1 MTELEL
7 IENAEVFLSR
17 TIDRYG
23 RNMKNQRLP
32 NIRYRGADDFNLQ
45 GVLPAD
51 NILQLHAQM
60 DYGLTVDDFIY
71 QYFIVKHNLFVEY
84 PRDTIFIFRKPE
96 TAGIELSILCHELMH
111 FFFKGIDNSTDVGQG
126 YNEACTDYLAAEIYG
141 EGYTTTYPAIARRA
155 TEGPMVYYRN
165 FLDADEVTKRE
176 ILNIYMA
183 L

>member
-7 IENAEVFLSR
+7 IENAKVFLSR
-17 TIDRYG
+17 TIERYG
-23 RNMKNQRLP
+23 ANMKNQRLP
-32 NIRYRGADDFNLQ
+32 NIRYRGADDFNLR

-60 DYGLTVDDFIY
+60 DYGLTVDDLIY
-71 QYFIVKHNLFVEY
+71 EFFIVKNHLSDEY

-111 FFFKGIDNSTDVGQG
+111 FFFKGIDNSTDEGQG
-126 YNEACTDYLAAEIYG
+126 FNEACTDYLAAEIYG
-141 EGYTTTYPAIARRA
+141 EGYITTYPEFARRA
-155 TEGPMVYYRN
+155 TEGPMIFYRK
-165 FLDADEVTKRE
+165 FLGLDEAAKRE